1 VKRGPRSTVTKDTRL
16 QHAEKQQDL
25 RRALK
30 KKPDRRLP
38 VLDRLL
44 FWLSTSR
51 KIDGLWVG
59 SRESEPESGLRRV
72 EDALR
77 LIKHH
82 DSLHYSRVLHNL
94 ERIWV
99 DLLPNALA
107 CYDGSKKA
115 CVLDER
121 FVLLETTT
129 LEGIASAIVH
139 EATHA
144 RLGRWG
150 ISYIDEKERS
160 RIEAICLRRELSFV
174 TKLPHSEQLQDE
186 LARTLE
192 WVVSQHDYFSDLSF
206 QQRDDQG
213 NAEILRHL
221 GTPDWIIRF
230 VFAVAPKIRAAAS
243 KVRRLVERFVG
254 PPRQA

>member
-1 VKRGPRSTVTKDTRL
+1 MTKDLRL
-16 QHAEKQQDL
+16 QHLEKQRNL
-25 RRALK
+25 RGVAFTRKL
-30 KKPDRRLP
+30 DRGLP
-38 VLDRLL
+38 VLDRLA

-51 KIDGLWVG
+51 KVDGLWIG
-59 SRESEPESGLRRV
+59 TTESKSQAGLRRV

-82 DSLHYSRVLHNL
+82 DSLHYSRILHNL

-99 DLLPNALA
+99 HLLPNALA
-107 CYDGSKKA
+107 CYDDSKKA

-129 LEGIASAIVH
+129 LERIASTIVH

-144 RLGRWG
+144 RLDRWG
-150 ISYIDEKERS
+150 TSYNDEKERS
-160 RIEAICLRRELSFV
+160 RIEAICLRRELNFIA
-174 TKLPHSEQLQDE
+174 KLPHSEQLQDE
-186 LARTLE
+186 FARTLE

-213 NAEILRHL
+213 NAETPRYL
-221 GTPDWIIRF
+221 GTPDWLIRF
-230 VFAVAPKIRAAAS
+230 IFGLAPKVRAATS
-243 KVRRLVERFVG
+243 KVRRLVQRFAG
-254 PPRQA
+254 PPRQV

>member
-1 VKRGPRSTVTKDTRL
+1 MKRGPGLAVTKDSRL
-16 QHAEKQQDL
+16 QRLEKQQDL
-25 RRALK
+25 RGAFTRRQ
-30 KKPDRRLP
+30 DRRLP

-59 SRESEPESGLRRV
+59 TRESKPEPGLRRV

-94 ERIWV
+94 DRIWV

-107 CYDGSKKA
+107 CYDRSKEA

-129 LEGIASAIVH
+129 LEGIASTIVH

-144 RLGRWG
+144 RLDRWG
-150 ISYIDEKERS
+150 ISYHEKERS
-160 RIEAICLRRELSFV
+160 RIEAICLRRELNFV
-174 TKLPHSEQLQDE
+174 AKLPHSEQLRDE

-192 WVVSQHDYFSDLSF
+192 WVVGDHDYFSDLSF
-206 QQRDDQG
+206 GQRDEQG
-213 NAEILRHL
+213 NAETLRYL
-221 GTPDWIIRF
+221 GTPDWLIRF
-230 VFAVAPKIRAAAS
+230 IFALAPKVRAVAS
-243 KVRRLVERFVG
+243 KVRRLVQRFAG

>member
-1 VKRGPRSTVTKDTRL
+1 L
-16 QHAEKQQDL
+16 EKQQDL
-25 RRALK
+25 RGTAFAR
-30 KKPDRRLP
+30 KPDRRLP

-51 KIDGLWVG
+51 KVDGLWVG
-59 SRESEPESGLRRV
+59 TMESEPEPGLRRV

-77 LIKHH
+77 LIKRH
-82 DSLHYSRVLHNL
+82 DSLHYSRILHNL
-94 ERIWV
+94 ERVWV
-99 DLLPNALA
+99 HLRPNALA
-107 CYDGSKKA
+107 SYDVSVGA

-129 LEGIASAIVH
+129 LERIASTIVH

-144 RLGRWG
+144 RLDRWG
-150 ISYIDEKERS
+150 TSYNDEKERS
-160 RIEAICLRRELSFV
+160 RVEAICLRRELNFV

-192 WVVSQHDYFSDLSF
+192 WVVGQHDYFSDLSF

-221 GTPDWIIRF
+221 GTPNWLIRSI
-230 VFAVAPKIRAAAS
+230 FAVAPKARAATS
-243 KVRRLVERFVG
+243 KMRRLVQRFAG